1 MYQIYKLKLKEL
13 ENKLRIYK
21 SYTKSDVENK
31 NIIVYLSNENNEQYN
46 LILDTPWLKH
56 RKYLKSHTKFW

>member
-46 LILDTPWLKH
+46 LILDTP
-56 RKYLKSHTKFW
+56 